1 MRLLLFLC
9 LLKINLIRF
18 KMFNMKTSV
27 SSGISQTLSLFVDN
41 YLHSEL
47 ASYAEQPCDQYS
59 RSVRR
64 AKIF

>member
-1 MRLLLFLC
+1 
-9 LLKINLIRF
+9 
-18 KMFNMKTSV
+18 MFNMKTSV